1 MKIAV
6 CFSGGIRYPHIGLE
20 SLKKIIPNNDIK
32 IFIHTWKI
40 ENRED
45 YLSTVADLQYKERDN
60 TVIFDYECLEKY
72 NYESLLIERY
82 DDKKDLFQ
90 KKLDSLNFSSYFRT
104 DVGPISMHYSIFKS
118 NQLKK
123 DYEESHGMIF
133 DRVIRMRFDSD
144 FEGKELNLN
153 QLSDEINIPEGEDW
167 CEGINDQF
175 ALGTSSGMDI
185 YSDFYTNIS
194 KVQDVQYHPE
204 TMMRKYFEINDIK
217 VNRFDFLVTINNK
230 IDFRRVMFGE

>member
-20 SLKKIIPNNDIK
+20 SLKKIIPNDDIK

-40 ENRED
+40 ENREE

-60 TVIFDYECLEKY
+60 TVISNYEYLEKY
-72 NYESLLIERY
+72 NYESLLIESY
-82 DDKKDLFQ
+82 DSKKHLFQ
-90 KKLDSLNFSSYFRT
+90 KKLDSLKFSSYFRE

-144 FEGKELNLN
+144 FEGRGLNLN
-153 QLSDEINIPEGEDW
+153 DLTDEINIPEGEDW
-167 CEGINDQF
+167 CGGINDQF
-175 ALGTSSGMDI
+175 ALGTSSGMNM
-185 YSDFYTNIS
+185 YSDFYHQIDR
-194 KVQDVQYHPE
+194 VQDVQYHPE
-204 TMMRKYFEINDIK
+204 TMLRKYLQIIGVK
-217 VNRFDFLVTINNK
+217 VNRFDFPVRINNK